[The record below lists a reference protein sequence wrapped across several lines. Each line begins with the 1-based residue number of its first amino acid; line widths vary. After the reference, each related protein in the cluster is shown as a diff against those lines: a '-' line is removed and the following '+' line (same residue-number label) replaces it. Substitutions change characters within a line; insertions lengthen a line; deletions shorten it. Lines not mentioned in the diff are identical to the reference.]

1 MIIVENVS
9 LKPYNTFGID
19 VMAKS
24 MADVRNL
31 QDIQIFLNTSQFKNI
46 PMFILGGGSN
56 VLFTKDFDG
65 VVVKISS
72 KGILKIRET
81 DDFVFLNVQA
91 GIEWNEFVNYCLQNN
106 LGGVENLALIPG
118 TVGSSP
124 IQNIGAYG
132 VEAKDVIDSV
142 EVVNIQ
148 NLQMFD
154 LKNEECKFGYRNSI
168 FKNELKGK
176 VIISSVSFRL
186 NKKHKLNFN
195 YGAIREEFNKAQ
207 INEPTIKDVANAVSA
222 IRRAKLPDPK
232 EIGNSGS
239 FFKNPSIDKQRYE
252 ALVAEYPVMPSYTQ
266 TDGTYKIPAG
276 WMIEQ
281 CGWKGHREGDAGVHK
296 DQALVLVNYGN
307 AKGQEILNLANKIQK
322 SVKEKFK
329 INLEMEVNVV

>member
-24 MADVRNL
+24 MADVQNL
-31 QDIQIFLNTSQFKNI
+31 QDIQIFLNTSRFKNM

-72 KGILKIRET
+72 KGIMKIRET
-81 DDFVFLNVQA
+81 DDHVFLNVQA
-91 GIEWNEFVNYCLQNN
+91 GVDWNEFVNYCLLNN
-106 LGGVENLALIPG
+106 FGGVENLALIPG
-118 TVGSSP
+118 TIGSSP

-132 VEAKDVIDSV
+132 SEAKDVIYSV

-176 VIISSVSFRL
+176 VIIVSVNFRL
-186 NKKHKLNFN
+186 NKKHKLNIN
-195 YGAIREEFNKAQ
+195 YGAIREEFSKAQ
-207 INEPTIKDVANAVSA
+207 INEPTIKDVANAVTA

-252 ALVAEYPVMPSYTQ
+252 ELVASYPVMPSYKQ
-266 TDGTYKIPAG
+266 ADGTFKIPAG

-281 CGWKGHREGDAGVHK
+281 CGWKGYHEGDAGVHK

-307 AKGQEILNLANKIQK
+307 ASGREILDLAKKIQK

-329 INLEMEVNVV
+329 IELEMEVNVV

>member
-9 LKPYNTFGID
+9 LKPYNTFGIE

-24 MADVRNL
+24 MADVQNL
-31 QDIQIFLNTSQFKNI
+31 QDIQIFLNTSQFKNM

-65 VVVKISS
+65 VVLKISS

-81 DDFVFLNVQA
+81 NDHVFLNVQA
-91 GIEWNEFVNYCLQNN
+91 GVDWNEFVNYCLQNN

-132 VEAKDVIDSV
+132 TEAKDVIDSV

-176 VIISSVSFRL
+176 VIISSVNFRL
-186 NKKHKLNFN
+186 NKKHKLNVN
-195 YGAIREEFNKAQ
+195 YGAIREEFSKAQ

-252 ALVAEYPVMPSYTQ
+252 ELVASYPVMPSYKQADDTF
-266 TDGTYKIPAG
+266 KIPAG

-281 CGWKGHREGDAGVHK
+281 CGWKGYREGDAGVHK

-307 AKGQEILNLANKIQK
+307 ASGKEILDLAKKIQK

-329 INLEMEVNVV
+329 TELEMEVNIV